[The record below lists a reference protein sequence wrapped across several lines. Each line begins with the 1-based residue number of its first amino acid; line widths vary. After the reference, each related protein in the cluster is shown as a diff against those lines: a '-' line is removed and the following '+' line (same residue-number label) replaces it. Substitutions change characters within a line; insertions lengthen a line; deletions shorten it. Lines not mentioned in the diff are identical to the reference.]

1 MLAMRGLEQGDAPH
15 CARRRVS
22 EANRRVAAAL
32 RPEMRRNQQSSGLL
46 VRQRVLYFS
55 RTICYGIT
63 VHGLP
68 TIFIYYKLLL
78 CQLHHQF
85 GFGGGDGKL
94 EFILQV
100 RLLQHIDDVVL
111 HGGWLDAEFFCN
123 LVIG

>member
-1 MLAMRGLEQGDAPH
+1 MGAMILAEVGDFSNFASADQM
-15 CARRRVS
+15 CIRDRCLSRKA
-22 EANRRVAAAL
+22 
-32 RPEMRRNQQSSGLL
+32 GI
-46 VRQRVLYFS
+46 VRCCL
-55 RTICYGIT
+55 
-63 VHGLP
+63 
-68 TIFIYYKLLL
+68 IYYKLLL

-123 LVIG
+123 LVIGCLLYTSRCV